1 MVPITLTYP
10 LHPLTGSTVSVN
22 VTRERTGKGNL
33 TTMTDQYL
41 ITNEPRT
48 VRNRI
53 DQRREEIR
61 KEKTMTT
68 ETITLDDLKAG
79 LYKLSSPTHGIS
91 IDAAVLFKAAL
102 ESREHWEKGDIV
114 KSGSGNIFKR
124 RGDGD
129 WENIVGRP
137 YTDRPEIVSDKNIT
151 RPLTLIGKSVLW
163 VTPYT
168 VKWMGLYGS
177 LSLTT
182 KTTT

>member
-1 MVPITLTYP
+1 
-10 LHPLTGSTVSVN
+10 
-22 VTRERTGKGNL
+22 
-33 TTMTDQYL
+33 MTDQY

-61 KEKTMTT
+61 KEKVMTT

-79 LYKLSSPTHGIS
+79 IAKINSNVFF

-114 KSGSGNIFKR
+114 KSASGNIFKR

-168 VKWMGLYGS
+168 VKWMGPYGS